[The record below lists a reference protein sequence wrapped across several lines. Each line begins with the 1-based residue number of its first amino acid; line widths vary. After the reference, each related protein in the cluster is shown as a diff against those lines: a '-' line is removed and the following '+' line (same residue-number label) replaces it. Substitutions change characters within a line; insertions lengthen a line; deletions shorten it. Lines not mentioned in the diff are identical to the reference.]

1 MRICVLVFDFPLWSE
16 TFIVDHAD
24 ALMQA
29 GHSVSIVPM
38 LGKGVTL
45 DELAGATQRVA
56 RAAGDLRPVPA
67 SRLRRGLTRVTTR
80 VRSAKPDAFARDDE
94 VRIPDRYDRRLRVAN
109 RVLRE
114 GPFDIVHAQFGSTAS
129 AAVALR
135 RHGLTDAPIVCSIH
149 GTDANV
155 HGRRDPAQFARTMQG
170 VALVT
175 VGTAFMGELVRSLG
189 VDEAKIRRW
198 PQGVDVDRPPV
209 TRTAS
214 PEFRV
219 LSASRMVPFKG
230 LDDSLRVIAAARP
243 RIPNLRYSVFGDGPM
258 RNELETL
265 ARELGIDDITTF
277 AGPRTHAEVLAEH
290 ANTDVFLQMGIVA
303 ADGSTEGQGVS
314 PSEASI
320 SGRPCVVTRTGG
332 LPEVVLDGE
341 TGIVVDEHDIA
352 AGADALVRLCEDESL
367 RATLGAAGRAYITDN
382 FSIAATTQ
390 RIVGIY
396 EEAVALSR

>member
-24 ALMQA
+24 ALMRA
-29 GHSVSIVPM
+29 GHSVAIVPM
-38 LGKGVTL
+38 LGKGVALEDL
-45 DELAGATQRVA
+45 DGATQRVA
-56 RAAGDLRPVPA
+56 RAAGDLRAIPS
-67 SRLRRGLTRVTTR
+67 SRTQRGITRAMTR
-80 VRSAKPDAFARDDE
+80 LRSAKPDAFARDDE

-114 GPFDIVHAQFGSTAS
+114 GPFDLVHAQFGSTAS

-135 RHGLTDAPIVCSIH
+135 RHGLTNAPIVCSIH

-155 HGRRDPAQFARTMQG
+155 HGRRDPSLFARTMSG
-170 VALVT
+170 VDLVT
-175 VGTAFMGELVRSLG
+175 VGTGFMGDLVHSLG

-209 TRTAS
+209 TRTPS
-214 PEFRV
+214 SEFRV

-230 LDDSLRVIAAARP
+230 LDDSLRVIAAARS

-258 RNELETL
+258 RDELEAL
-265 ARELGIDDITTF
+265 SRDLGIDDITTF

-290 ANTDVFLQMGIVA
+290 AHTDVFLQMGILA

-320 SGRPCVVTRTGG
+320 SGLPCVVTRTGG
-332 LPEVVLDGE
+332 LPEVVVDGE

-352 AGADALVRLCEDESL
+352 AGADALVRLAHDESL
-367 RATLGAAGRAYITDN
+367 RCALGAAGREFISAN
-382 FSIAATTQ
+382 FSIGATTQ

-396 EEAVALSR
+396 EEALALSR